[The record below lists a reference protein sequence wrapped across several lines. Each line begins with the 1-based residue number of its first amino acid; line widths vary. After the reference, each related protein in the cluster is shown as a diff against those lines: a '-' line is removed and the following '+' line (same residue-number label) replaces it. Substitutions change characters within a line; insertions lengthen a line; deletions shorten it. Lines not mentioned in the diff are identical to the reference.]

1 MAETSACPSVGSS
14 PVKVSRVV
22 NRRARAAQAQAQQ
35 QQQQQQQ
42 QNGQHS
48 VDKQGT
54 TSTASSILQPWTP
67 SKAHITASCIQSRFH
82 VDTLDTLAKEIN
94 LTGLTLQL
102 SNGTTLLSNADLLLK
117 PGTHY
122 GLVGRNGTGK
132 STLLSAMATGVIAGF
147 PKTIRPLLVEQI
159 ADTTISD
166 RSILQEVLASDTEIC
181 SLLDER
187 DALISALESN
197 SKDKLVTTMKNLHI
211 SELNRDLACADLTA
225 RLRSGRRGWHAR
237 QELIKAEKVLA
248 DCESLQPDN
257 QVSPQSMP
265 DLLVSAQKWLAE
277 VCEHIAVL
285 GDSARHSRAYRILKE
300 MRIAEG
306 RPYTPSTLVSQLSG
320 GWKMR
325 VALAKA
331 LYMEPDVLLLDEPT
345 NHLDLSSIMWLRK
358 YIAFIKDITV
368 VIVSHDRNFL
378 NYTAQEIIWL
388 RDQKLSIHTGNYD
401 SFITNHHNSNQ
412 MKQRMIDAQ
421 QRQREHIQSSIA
433 NAVKQGDMGQ
443 AMSRKK
449 KLERFGLQRSANGH
463 RFKLNRDMAGYHL
476 SSRNEIVV
484 DRSEEP
490 VEFAIPK
497 STVLRHT
504 GTPLVA
510 IEGVAVSF
518 RTTKT
523 TKGGNNI
530 TTTTTTTTQH
540 VLKGVSLNIDFG
552 DRIVIVGHNG
562 AGTISRHPNL
572 KIGYFA
578 QSHVDSLSLTQV
590 TAIEYLRSKLTGH
603 ASGHVLRKSAS
614 KSHRK
619 DKDAAVDSLGVSSTV
634 SDQTCLECLGRVGL
648 SAPVARQP
656 LATLSGGQRTR
667 VVLACAISCAP
678 QLLVLDEI
686 TNHLDMESIDGLLDA
701 LEKWDGAVVLVSHNE
716 FVAEEISQEEQ
727 GRMYQLEKGVLVCLE
742 HGISDYMTKCK

>member
-1 MAETSACPSVGSS
+1 
-14 PVKVSRVV
+14 
-22 NRRARAAQAQAQQ
+22 
-35 QQQQQQQ
+35 
-42 QNGQHS
+42 
-48 VDKQGT
+48 
-54 TSTASSILQPWTP
+54 
-67 SKAHITASCIQSRFH
+67 
-82 VDTLDTLAKEIN
+82 
-94 LTGLTLQL
+94 
-102 SNGTTLLSNADLLLK
+102 
-117 PGTHY
+117 
-122 GLVGRNGTGK
+122 
-132 STLLSAMATGVIAGF
+132 
-147 PKTIRPLLVEQI
+147 
-159 ADTTISD
+159 
-166 RSILQEVLASDTEIC
+166 
-181 SLLDER
+181 
-187 DALISALESN
+187 
-197 SKDKLVTTMKNLHI
+197 
-211 SELNRDLACADLTA
+211 
-225 RLRSGRRGWHAR
+225 
-237 QELIKAEKVLA
+237 
-248 DCESLQPDN
+248 
-257 QVSPQSMP
+257 
-265 DLLVSAQKWLAE
+265 
-277 VCEHIAVL
+277 
-285 GDSARHSRAYRILKE
+285 
-300 MRIAEG
+300 
-306 RPYTPSTLVSQLSG
+306 
-320 GWKMR
+320 
-325 VALAKA
+325 
-331 LYMEPDVLLLDEPT
+331 
-345 NHLDLSSIMWLRK
+345 
-358 YIAFIKDITV
+358 
-368 VIVSHDRNFL
+368 
-378 NYTAQEIIWL
+378 
-388 RDQKLSIHTGNYD
+388 
-401 SFITNHHNSNQ
+401 
-412 MKQRMIDAQ
+412 
-421 QRQREHIQSSIA
+421 
-433 NAVKQGDMGQ
+433 
-443 AMSRKK
+443 
-449 KLERFGLQRSANGH
+449 
-463 RFKLNRDMAGYHL
+463 MAGYHL

-562 AGTISRHPNL
+562 CGKTTLMEAIVNGGTAIQSGTISRHPNL

>member
-22 NRRARAAQAQAQQ
+22 NRRARAAQAQAQAQ

-54 TSTASSILQPWTP
+54 TSTASSILQPWTS

-490 VEFAIPK
+490 
-497 STVLRHT
+497 
-504 GTPLVA
+504 
-510 IEGVAVSF
+510 
-518 RTTKT
+518 
-523 TKGGNNI
+523 GGNNI

-562 AGTISRHPNL
+562 CGKTTLMEAIVNGGTAIQSGTISRHPNL

>member
-1 MAETSACPSVGSS
+1 MAETSACPSVGGS
-14 PVKVSRVV
+14 PVK
-22 NRRARAAQAQAQQ
+22 
-35 QQQQQQQ
+35 
-42 QNGQHS
+42 
-48 VDKQGT
+48 
-54 TSTASSILQPWTP
+54 
-67 SKAHITASCIQSRFH
+67 
-82 VDTLDTLAKEIN
+82 IN
-94 LTGLTLQL
+94 LTGLTIQL

-122 GLVGRNGTGK
+122 GL
-132 STLLSAMATGVIAGF
+132 
-147 PKTIRPLLVEQI
+147 TIRPLLVEQI

-211 SELNRDLACADLTA
+211 SELNRDLASADLTA

-358 YIAFIKDITV
+358 YIASIQDITV

-433 NAVKQGDMGQ
+433 NAAIV
-443 AMSRKK
+443 
-449 KLERFGLQRSANGH
+449 NG
-463 RFKLNRDMAGYHL
+463 GT
-476 SSRNEIVV
+476 
-484 DRSEEP
+484 
-490 VEFAIPK
+490 AIQ
-497 STVLRHT
+497 S
-504 GTPLVA
+504 
-510 IEGVAVSF
+510 
-518 RTTKT
+518 
-523 TKGGNNI
+523 
-530 TTTTTTTTQH
+530 
-540 VLKGVSLNIDFG
+540 
-552 DRIVIVGHNG
+552 
-562 AGTISRHPNL
+562 GTISRHPNL

-603 ASGHVLRKSAS
+603 ASGHVLRKSTS

>member
-54 TSTASSILQPWTP
+54 TSTASSILQPWTL

-122 GLVGRNGTGK
+122 GL
-132 STLLSAMATGVIAGF
+132 
-147 PKTIRPLLVEQI
+147 TIRPLLVEQI

-187 DALISALESN
+187 D
-197 SKDKLVTTMKNLHI
+197 
-211 SELNRDLACADLTA
+211 ELNRDLASADLTA

-248 DCESLQPDN
+248 DFSC
-257 QVSPQSMP
+257 
-265 DLLVSAQKWLAE
+265 LLE
-277 VCEHIAVL
+277 NE
-285 GDSARHSRAYRILKE
+285 
-300 MRIAEG
+300 
-306 RPYTPSTLVSQLSG
+306 
-320 GWKMR
+320 

-331 LYMEPDVLLLDEPT
+331 LYMEPDVLLDEPT
-345 NHLDLSSIMWLRK
+345 TS
-358 YIAFIKDITV
+358 
-368 VIVSHDRNFL
+368 
-378 NYTAQEIIWL
+378 
-388 RDQKLSIHTGNYD
+388 
-401 SFITNHHNSNQ
+401 
-412 MKQRMIDAQ
+412 
-421 QRQREHIQSSIA
+421 REHIQSSIA

-497 STVLRHT
+497 STAIVNG
-504 GTPLVA
+504 GTA
-510 IEGVAVSF
+510 IQS
-518 RTTKT
+518 
-523 TKGGNNI
+523 
-530 TTTTTTTTQH
+530 
-540 VLKGVSLNIDFG
+540 
-552 DRIVIVGHNG
+552 
-562 AGTISRHPNL
+562 GTISRHPNL

-578 QSHVDSLSLTQV
+578 QSHVDSL
-590 TAIEYLRSKLTGH
+590 H
-603 ASGHVLRKSAS
+603 
-614 KSHRK
+614 
-619 DKDAAVDSLGVSSTV
+619 
-634 SDQTCLECLGRVGL
+634 
-648 SAPVARQP
+648 
-656 LATLSGGQRTR
+656 
-667 VVLACAISCAP
+667 
-678 QLLVLDEI
+678 
-686 TNHLDMESIDGLLDA
+686 
-701 LEKWDGAVVLVSHNE
+701 
-716 FVAEEISQEEQ
+716 
-727 GRMYQLEKGVLVCLE
+727 
-742 HGISDYMTKCK
+742 